1 MAVTVSLSG
10 VEKRYQQGQEE
21 LPVLHDIDL
30 TIGAGEFVALLG
42 PSGCGKSTLLRLL
55 GGLDQPSE
63 GEVRLG
69 DQVVT
74 EADSR
79 TAVVFQEPRLFPWK
93 SVAANVALGARRL
106 KKKPSPDALLDLVGL
121 TGFGRSYPHQ
131 LSGGMAQRAAL
142 ARALIGEPG
151 VLLLDE
157 PFAALDALTRM
168 QMQDLVA
175 DVHAKLRPTVVMVTH
190 DVSEALHLADRI
202 ILLSQRPATVAA
214 TIRLPFPRPR
224 SRGDADLAALEAE
237 ILTHFGFPMDVAP
250 PRVAAVAA

>member
-1 MAVTVSLSG
+1 LAG
-10 VEKRYQQGQEE
+10 VGKRYRQGQGHEE

-106 KKKPSPDALLDLVGL
+106 KKKPSPDELLDLVGL

-202 ILLSQRPATVAA
+202 ILLSQRPATVSA

-237 ILTHFGFPMDVAP
+237 ILTHFGFPTDVAP